1 VVQQWNLSKNDEEN
15 TIQYKDEIST
25 IKLKETDDGQ

>member
-1 VVQQWNLSKNDEEN
+1 MQQWNLKKNDEED

-25 IKLKETDDGQ
+25 IKLKELDDG